1 MTLCAALLTSKLCS
15 TEQRPTTAEGC
26 FALYHSVLSMFAD
39 EFAPVRRVTLRRQR
53 LALWMD
59 DECRRLR
66 MDLKEAGA
74 PIQAIAPGR

>member
-1 MTLCAALLTSKLCS
+1 ML
-15 TEQRPTTAEGC
+15 
-26 FALYHSVLSMFAD
+26 AD

-74 PIQAIAPGR
+74 PIQAIALGR